1 MGNETQITLN
11 ADLVQS
17 LQDAIAK
24 ATAAATNASTAAT
37 SANAAADQASSA
49 ALGGVAGAR
58 TQSNKEVDSAAR
70 TDLTD
75 ITKNIDSDIGI
86 PEAWSANVK
95 RTYDLHQSDDF
106 EAKMRNRIQFDSI
119 ISEQTKHLA
128 NLNQLTLQSLANNQN
143 QSNLNNTLS
152 IDRSWN
158 VNETDAFAVLL
169 NKVVSEAVEKAVAK

>member
-1 MGNETQITLN
+1 MKTEIEL
-11 ADLVQS
+11 
-17 LQDAIAK
+17 LQELKDAIAQAK
-24 ATAAATNASTAAT
+24 AEAANANAAATT
-37 SANAAADQASSA
+37 ANAAADQASA
-49 ALGGVAGAR
+49 GALGGVAGAR
-58 TQSNKEVDSAAR
+58 TQSNAEQASVNDTIFKSVQQ
-70 TDLTD
+70 
-75 ITKNIDSDIGI
+75 DSDIGI

-95 RTYDLHQSDDF
+95 RTYDLHQTDDF
-106 EAKMRNRIQFDSI
+106 EARMRNRVQFDAI

-169 NKVVSEAVEKAVAK
+169 NKVVGDAVKQAIK